1 MYAGM
6 FSVVVDCINI
16 LKSGLSVERI
26 WTLNFSQNIC
36 AIFHYCTLLLQ
47 IHLGVCDSAKLSEP
61 CWPTVCSKKDKIGM
75 QNIQQYPGPRF
86 KNLLNLFY
94 SHDHTSNSPYSL
106 PYNSYYVSWENLV
119 LDRQI
124 LPLIEIFSLFSS
136 LVCLILYWYCKEK
149 FCLGHSRECEG

>member
-1 MYAGM
+1 MTRFPLRKQVERFGCIILSGRHNFSRGHWLKFSSKLWKVVCKNALFFFIIWFCYNYVAMYAGM

-36 AIFHYCTLLLQ
+36 AIFHYCTLLLR

-75 QNIQQYPGPRF
+75 QNIQQYPGPRL
-86 KNLLNLFY
+86 KNLLNLL
-94 SHDHTSNSPYSL
+94 L
-106 PYNSYYVSWENLV
+106 PWLH
-119 LDRQI
+119 L
-124 LPLIEIFSLFSS
+124 
-136 LVCLILYWYCKEK
+136 
-149 FCLGHSRECEG
+149 